1 MQFLKAENTSSHRS
15 LGTRTLQFNREIKLT
30 NKNSAKINQKFTVR
44 QKGGGGRSHH
54 RTCPEYATDD
64 LSLSI
69 RLLTSY
75 VDFWLC

>member
-44 QKGGGGRSHH
+44 QKGGGGGD
-54 RTCPEYATDD
+54 RTIAPALNTPLMIFLYPF
-64 LSLSI
+64 
-69 RLLTSY
+69 
-75 VDFWLC
+75 VF